1 MNTFKISGLLTRV
14 RNFMEGRS
22 CNQHKFVEWQFC
34 SGYSLSTSYSPNHW
48 RRDVVVQSLSC
59 VQLFAT
65 PWTAACQAPL
75 SFTLSWS
82 LLRLKSIESVM
93 LSNHLILCY
102 PLLLCLQSLSASGSF
117 PISWFFTSGGQSLG
131 ASGLTSALP
140 MNIQY
145 WSFRMDWFDLLQ
157 SKWLWRVFSSTT
169 VWKQQFFG
177 AQPSLWS
184 NSYIHM

>member
-1 MNTFKISGLLTRV
+1 
-14 RNFMEGRS
+14 MEGRS

-75 SFTLSWS
+75 SFTISWS

-117 PISWFFTSGGQSLG
+117 PISWFFTSGGQSIG
-131 ASGLTSALP
+131 ASASPSVLSMNIQGWFPLGLNGLTSLLSKGLSRIFLC
-140 MNIQY
+140 NTIQ
-145 WSFRMDWFDLLQ
+145 
-157 SKWLWRVFSSTT
+157 KH
-169 VWKQQFFG
+169 QFLG
-177 AQPSLWS
+177 THPSLWS
-184 NSYIHM
+184 NSHMRMLLMEKL

>member
-1 MNTFKISGLLTRV
+1 
-14 RNFMEGRS
+14 MEGRS

-75 SFTLSWS
+75 SFTISWS

-93 LSNHLILCY
+93 SSNHLNLCC
-102 PLLLCLQSLSASGSF
+102 PFSSCPQSIQPSRFF
-117 PISWFFTSGGQSLG
+117 PISWFFTSGGQSIGVSASTSVLPSSVKLPTLLPCSSGDQKSGFTWVLYPENDIKVRVRLG
-131 ASGLTSALP
+131 SSLEAWGKNPLP
-140 MNIQY
+140 N
-145 WSFRMDWFDLLQ
+145 WFRLL
-157 SKWLWRVFSSTT
+157 SESSSL
-169 VWKQQFFG
+169 
-177 AQPSLWS
+177 QP
-184 NSYIHM
+184 

>member
-1 MNTFKISGLLTRV
+1 
-14 RNFMEGRS
+14 MEGRS

-117 PISWFFTSGGQSLG
+117 PISWFFTSGGQSIG
-131 ASGLTSALP
+131 ASASAPVLP
-140 MNIQY
+140 MNIQ
-145 WSFRMDWFDLLQ
+145 DWFPLGFTPLQ
-157 SKWLWRVFSSTT
+157 SRGLSRVFYNTTSSKASVLWHSAFFIAQLSHPYMTT
-169 VWKQQFFG
+169 GKTSFD
-177 AQPSLWS
+177 
-184 NSYIHM
+184 